1 MTDNTNPG
9 NFANRPKEEVQEIAS
24 KGGQASHTGG
34 FASMPKEQVVCPSPS
49 PSLPISPLSP
59 YILSSLIPQH
69 PVIPT
74 QKWLLFFVYHP
85 SPNQHAPVPNN

>member
-69 PVIPT
+69 HVILTEKSLP
-74 QKWLLFFVYHP
+74 FFVYHP
-85 SPNQHAPVPNN
+85 SPSRHVSVQNH